1 MRRRATITA
10 TLLAALVGLAS
21 GWGARAPVR
30 QHRRAELR
38 MSLQAAP
45 ITRLGVVPPGP
56 DPYKLVKDDIEL
68 IKSSIKKMLSTNKG
82 TGASLAQN
90 DVLTMAAREF
100 TARQGKSCCR
110 KLKASPRPRPRSHPP
125 APRPRRP
132 SPVPASPR
140 HTRHLR
146 AAPSVL

>member
-1 MRRRATITA
+1 
-10 TLLAALVGLAS
+10 
-21 GWGARAPVR
+21 
-30 QHRRAELR
+30 

-110 KLKASPRPRPRSHPP
+110 KLKRPP
-125 APRPRRP
+125 APAPAPPPPAAAPEPGACHATAHPASARGPV
-132 SPVPASPR
+132 SPVPAQEP
-140 HTRHLR
+140 
-146 AAPSVL
+146 

>member
-1 MRRRATITA
+1 
-10 TLLAALVGLAS
+10 
-21 GWGARAPVR
+21 
-30 QHRRAELR
+30 

-110 KLKASPRPRPRSHPP
+110 KLKRPPAP
-125 APRPRRP
+125 APRPR
-132 SPVPASPR
+132 APR
-140 HTRHLR
+140 RGARARCLLRHG
-146 AAPSVL
+146 APGICAQPRQS

>member
-1 MRRRATITA
+1 
-10 TLLAALVGLAS
+10 
-21 GWGARAPVR
+21 
-30 QHRRAELR
+30 

-90 DVLTMAAREF
+90 DVLTMGEDASG
-100 TARQGKSCCR
+100 GKMQD
-110 KLKASPRPRPRSHPP
+110 LYLNIPE
-125 APRPRRP
+125 
-132 SPVPASPR
+132 
-140 HTRHLR
+140 
-146 AAPSVL
+146 